1 MQWNNLYI
9 YILISLFSLAS
20 LSGQEICDNGID
32 DDADGLIDCGDTD
45 CYGEATCAD
54 AYECNNTLYQVIS
67 TTLKELNVATS
78 SYDDIGVASA
88 NYNGGGF
95 NFQDGYIYGINKNA
109 GRRSLWRIDNTGR
122 ELDLGVIDRFSGID
136 YAGDFDQD
144 GNLYTYK
151 SGSFPV
157 LYYLDVDVMPLK
169 QISQNLTNLSESS
182 IPGAADI
189 TFNPVNDKFY
199 GLASNR
205 KIIVIDP
212 IALTIDLD
220 DSVVDDINT
229 SGAFGAAYSD
239 SEGNSY
245 FSNNNDGRIYKLL
258 FSADGS
264 PLKLQHVATGEP
276 TNSNDGMACSNALP
290 PFETDCADGADNDG
304 DGLVDCADPDC
315 FIDSNCPRLT
325 ATLQCIEETG
335 PNGIIPYHL
344 KLTNN
349 SQADAI
355 DFSIDEVLPYG
366 MSMLYDT
373 ISFSG
378 GATQLDLDSRP
389 LFGSRDTISWGS
401 LHIPVGGM
409 LEIQY
414 SVLVDD
420 AAAEGVYS
428 NHVFADGVL
437 LDPNLISHD
446 ILVSNFTIEDKQ
458 VLSCS
463 PAFYQVYK
471 IDGEPN
477 IYGKLNV
484 ESGSYD
490 EIAPISHQANGLG
503 FDYLTGLAYGAEG
516 RLFISLDS
524 IGTVE
529 NLGQV
534 FNRKVFV
541 GDTDTLG
548 NWWGKDG
555 NDMVRIH
562 IESML
567 DESAP
572 DLITRFPNAGMPG
585 WDMAYNKDG
594 NFYAVHSGT
603 LYKFDPNTG
612 EQTTIGPLIG
622 DVVPSSGF
630 GAQWTGSDGRLYI
643 SNNATG
649 QIFRVDVVSRE
660 TKLMMQ
666 STAGLRFNDGFSCPL
681 QLPAPLTF
689 DHHDYSLFPAASI
702 FTYCQNTDGVPD
714 LPAVWAGAGIDKE
727 SESMAFTTADV
738 DEYDDGLHFNT
749 YLPSGT
755 TSNWEIT
762 LNTNFE
768 EPKEVYYGLWID
780 WDADHDIDAFHD
792 GSALITGAINVAV
805 PVDVPVTFSDT
816 TVAVR
821 LIVSEI
827 PLDSDDLD
835 LYDDDITGE
844 VEDYQFY
851 GNTSVDC
858 ANGRD
863 DDNDGLVDCDDP
875 DCYDN
880 CRYTTTKSGFD
891 GGLESNSRLSH
902 KVNLVNYNKK
912 RGAYGR
918 GYERDAQDLLSSSS
932 MKKALS
938 GYNKSNAPIEAY
950 MPIDAIINTVSRES
964 SPDHLVNITNA
975 TELYAIDIYEGED
988 RRGAVLGL
996 RSTEGV
1002 YEHTKYICDRLA
1014 GSKILDILT
1023 YSTQLVSAGASPDTF
1038 DMQLIIPKL
1047 ELEEGLIEYA
1057 LSFSVR
1063 ETLVDGETQWVMESH
1078 WNLADYKADDDYLN
1092 FQIWASSV
1100 RDLETLL
1107 SDIFTK
1113 ITDTDAFGKEIDEI
1127 IMGSSPV
1134 FYVNAARYEQDKIFL
1149 DITNLSNLTDVSM
1162 TGRMSLTE
1170 TDDQQD
1176 IDLTVHLDG
1185 ATTQTISMDI
1195 GRVYDLGVT
1204 FYHESLNAHDVIFL
1218 SDGSWNTSFN
1228 QSIDELASFESLPGD
1243 YYADDHYEM
1252 DRNISISGRITNFMN
1267 VFRSFNPNF
1276 TPVNVDAY
1284 DNLNFTI
1291 YGQGTIEVAIMKD
1304 GVDQFSDQGKYLL
1317 ELTEEAR
1324 TYSLTKNHFKNDD
1337 GLSGDWSDV
1346 FMVQFT
1352 GVGDGLNA
1360 QDFQLNVDDL
1370 YWGPNQL
1377 SQDLVV
1383 YTALNTIENINSG
1396 HTANLVDGTD
1406 LGDIELSADFTGDTL
1421 LITVDNIGAGPM
1433 AIEDMYID
1441 APSNE
1446 FQLINF
1452 EPVDLAGGMSYEV
1465 LVRYNPLESPTE
1477 LFADLRMTINGD
1489 DSYAISLRGGAT
1501 CPIVDSVSTDDV
1513 EQEPIGSDRSY
1524 KAVDAISSDA
1534 QINQRA
1540 ITFAAGQSIVLGVG
1554 FEIGTGAILNVQID
1568 DSCSI
1573 D

>member
-1 MQWNNLYI
+1 MQLNNIYI
-9 YILISLFSLAS
+9 YLICLFSVAS
-20 LSGQEICDNGID
+20 ISAQEICNNGLD
-32 DDADGLIDCGDTD
+32 DDADGLIDCGDTS
-45 CYGEATCAD
+45 CYGDVHCAD
-54 AYECNNTLYQVIS
+54 AYECTNTLYQVITS
-67 TTLKELNVATS
+67 TLKELNVATS
-78 SYDDIGVASA
+78 SYDDIGVASSR
-88 NYNGGGF
+88 YNGGGF
-95 NFQDGYIYGINKNA
+95 NYQDGYIYGINRS
-109 GRRSLWRIDNTGR
+109 GSTRRLWRIDNSGR
-122 ELDLGVIDRFSGID
+122 EVNLGAIAGFGGID
-136 YAGDFDQD
+136 YAGDFDQN

-151 SGSFPV
+151 SGSFPK
-157 LYYLDVDVMPLK
+157 LYYVDVDATPIEHIA
-169 QISQNLTNLSESS
+169 QDLTNLSGSS

-189 TFNPVNDKFY
+189 TYNPVNDKFY
-199 GLASNR
+199 GMASNR
-205 KIIVIDP
+205 NVIIIDP

-220 DSVVDDINT
+220 VSVASDVNT

-245 FSNNNDGRIYKLL
+245 FSNNNDGRIYKLS
-258 FSADGS
+258 FNNDGS
-264 PLKLQHVATGEP
+264 LHKLQHVATGEP
-276 TNSNDGMACSNALP
+276 TNSNDGMACSNSLP
-290 PFETDCADGADNDG
+290 PFETDCSDGLDNDG
-304 DGLVDCADPDC
+304 DGLVDCDDPDC
-315 FIDSNCPRLT
+315 FIDSSCPRLNVS
-325 ATLQCIEETG
+325 LSCIAETG
-335 PNGIIPYHL
+335 PNGIIPFHL
-344 KLTNN
+344 KLVNN
-349 SQADAI
+349 SEADAI
-355 DFSIDEVLPYG
+355 DFSIYEVLPDG

-373 ISFSG
+373 ISYSG
-378 GATQLDLDSRP
+378 GALQLDPNNRP
-389 LFGSRDTISWGS
+389 TYGDRDTINWGS
-401 LHIPVGGM
+401 LSIPVGDT

-414 SVLVDD
+414 SMLVDSD
-420 AAAEGVYS
+420 AAEGIYS
-428 NHVFADGVL
+428 NQVFAHGVL
-437 LDPNLISHD
+437 LDPNLVSHE
-446 ILVSNFTIEDKQ
+446 ILVSNYVIEDKQ
-458 VLSCS
+458 ILSCN

-471 IDGEPN
+471 KNGEPN
-477 IYGKLNV
+477 IYGKLDV
-484 ESGSYD
+484 DSGDYT
-490 EIAPISHQANGLG
+490 EIAAISHQANGLG
-503 FDYLTGLAYGAEG
+503 FDYLSGLAYGAEG
-516 RLFISLDS
+516 QLFISIDS

-529 NLGQV
+529 NLGRV
-534 FNRKVFV
+534 FNRKVYV

-548 NWWGKDG
+548 NWWGRDG
-555 NDMVRIH
+555 NDMVKIH

-567 DESAP
+567 D
-572 DLITRFPNAGMPG
+572 DQLNDQITRFPDAGMPG
-585 WDMAYNKDG
+585 WDMAYNSDG
-594 NFYAVHSGT
+594 NFYAVHNRT

-612 EQTTIGPLIG
+612 EQYTLGTLTG
-622 DVVPSSGF
+622 DAVPSSGF

-681 QLPAPLTF
+681 EIPAPLTF

-702 FTYCQNTDGVPD
+702 FTYCQNTDGIPN
-714 LPAVWAGAGIDKE
+714 LPAVWAGVGIDKE
-727 SESMAFTTADV
+727 SESMAYTTADI
-738 DEYDDGLHFNT
+738 DEYDDGLYFNT
-749 YLPSGT
+749 YLPEGKI
-755 TSNWEIT
+755 SNWEIT
-762 LNTNFE
+762 LNTNFDVA
-768 EPKEVYYGLWID
+768 KEVYYGLWID
-780 WDADHDIDAFHD
+780 WDADHEIDAFYD
-792 GSALITGAINVAV
+792 GQSNITDATNV
-805 PVDVPVTFSDT
+805 PVPVSVPTTFRDT

-821 LIVSEI
+821 LIVSER
-827 PLDSDDLD
+827 PLIADDLD
-835 LYDDDITGE
+835 LYDDDVTGE

-851 GNTSVDC
+851 GNTTVDC
-858 ANGRD
+858 GNGLD

-891 GGLESNSRLSH
+891 GGLESNNRLSN

-918 GYERDAQDLLSSSS
+918 GYDRDVQDLLSSSS
-932 MKKALS
+932 MRKSLS
-938 GYNKSNAPIEAY
+938 GYNKSTAPIEAY
-950 MPIDAIINTVSRES
+950 MPIDAISNTESRES

-975 TELYAIDIYEGED
+975 TELYAIDIYEGDD

-1023 YSTQLVSAGASPDTF
+1023 YSTQLVSAGEAADTF

-1063 ETLVDGETQWVMESH
+1063 ETVVGGELEWVLESH
-1078 WNLADYKADDDYLN
+1078 WNLADYKKDEDYLN

-1100 RDLETLL
+1100 LDLETLL
-1107 SDIFTK
+1107 ADIFTK
-1113 ITDTDAFGKEIDEI
+1113 ITNTDEFGKEINEVI
-1127 IMGSSPV
+1127 IGSSPV
-1134 FYVNAARYEQDKIFL
+1134 FYINAARYEDDRIFL
-1149 DITNLSNLTDVSM
+1149 DITNLSNLAEVSM
-1162 TGRMSLTE
+1162 EGTMSLTE
-1170 TDDQQD
+1170 TDDAQD
-1176 IDLTVHLDG
+1176 IDHTIHLNG
-1185 ATTQTISMDI
+1185 ANKQTIMMDL

-1228 QSIDELASFESLPGD
+1228 DAVDDLASFESVPGD
-1243 YYADDHYEM
+1243 YFAEDHYEM
-1252 DRNISISGRITNFMN
+1252 DRDVSLSGTITNFMN

-1291 YGQGTIEVAIMKD
+1291 SGQGTIEVAIMKE
-1304 GVDQFSDQGKYLL
+1304 GVAQFRDQGKYLL
-1317 ELTEEAR
+1317 ELTDEGR
-1324 TYSLTKNHFKNDD
+1324 NYSLTKNHFKNDD
-1337 GLSGDWSDV
+1337 GVSADWSDV

-1352 GVGDGLNA
+1352 VVGDGQQA
-1360 QDFQLNVDDL
+1360 QDFQLNVADL

-1377 SQDLVV
+1377 NEDFVV
-1383 YTALNTIENINSG
+1383 YTPLNTIENIDTG
-1396 HTANLVDGTD
+1396 HFANLADGTD
-1406 LGDIELSADFTGDTL
+1406 RGDIELGTDFAGDTL
-1421 LITVDNIGAGPM
+1421 MITVENLGSVEM
-1433 AIEDMYID
+1433 RIEDMYVD
-1441 APSNE
+1441 AQSDE
-1446 FQLINF
+1446 FELIGF
-1452 EPVDLAGGMSYEV
+1452 EPTDIAVGKGYDLM
-1465 LVRYNPLESPTE
+1465 VRYNPQETPSE

-1513 EQEPIGSDRSY
+1513 EQEPIGSGRSY

-1534 QINQRA
+1534 HINQRA